1 MSHPFDIS
9 SDTSRIWKSF
19 ILNVAIV
26 VLVFILGLFLGL
38 IVRNHNLIEAE
49 LQNRARAHFEN
60 IVLTRRW
67 NAGYGGV
74 FVEKKPGVES
84 NPYLEN
90 PDITTVDGRV
100 FTKKNP
106 ALMTRE
112 VSEIA
117 EKSDAAYRF
126 HITSLT
132 PLNPH
137 NLPDEFE
144 RKSLKKFE
152 AGARETVTRVFEGDR
167 TFYRYM
173 GPLGTE
179 ESCLPCHGKQ
189 GYRVG
194 DVRGGISVQF
204 DISDIEKSEK
214 QTLALFIFLG
224 VAVFCFLFGSI
235 FTFIVRVM
243 KRLNSAQETIREMA
257 VTDALTRLA
266 NRRSFFLAAEKEM
279 GRARRYGLNLGC
291 LMLDVDFFK
300 KINDDYGHQ
309 AGDRILQEI
318 AHVLKRLLRESDL
331 VGRYGGEEF
340 IALLPETGEDG
351 AKQVA
356 ERIREAIAAER
367 FQTDASQPI
376 PVTLSVG
383 VACFKGEESPET
395 ENLDQIIKRA
405 DNALYRAKQTGRNR
419 VCFSEGTEPEE
430 TAP

>member
-19 ILNVAIV
+19 ILNVAMV

-67 NAGYGGV
+67 NAGYGGI

-90 PDITTVDGRV
+90 PDITTVDGKV
-100 FTKKNP
+100 YTKKNP

-112 VSEIA
+112 ISEIA
-117 EKSDAAYRF
+117 EKSDTAYRF

-137 NLPDEFE
+137 NQPDEFE
-144 RKSLKKFE
+144 RESLKKFE
-152 AGARETVTRVFEGDR
+152 TGARETIMRVLEGDR

-173 GPLGTE
+173 APLVTE
-179 ESCLPCHGKQ
+179 ESCLQCHGKQ

-194 DVRGGISVQF
+194 DIRGGISVQF

-214 QTLALFIFLG
+214 QTLALFISLG
-224 VAVFCFLFGSI
+224 FAVFCIFFGII

-243 KRLNSAQETIREMA
+243 KRLNAAQEMIREMA
-257 VTDALTRLA
+257 VTDTLTHLA

-300 KINDDYGHQ
+300 KINDNYGHQ
-309 AGDRILQEI
+309 AGDRVLQEI
-318 AHVLKRLLRESDL
+318 AHILKRMLRESDL

-340 IALLPETGEDG
+340 IALLPETGEEG

-367 FQTDASQPI
+367 FQTDTGQPI

-383 VACFKGEESPET
+383 VACYRVEESPEI

-430 TAP
+430 TAS